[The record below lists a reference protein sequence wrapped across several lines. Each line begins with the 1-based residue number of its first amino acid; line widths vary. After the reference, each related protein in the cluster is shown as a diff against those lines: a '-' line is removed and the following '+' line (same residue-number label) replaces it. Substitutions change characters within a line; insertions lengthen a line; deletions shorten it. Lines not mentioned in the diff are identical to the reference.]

1 MWMWFAMQF
10 EDGMYGVW
18 HWEYA
23 NGARVFTDGCYAPA
37 DGGDPVPIVDFRHDM
52 RWLDAKGAPTE
63 YGRDGAHVE
72 GLAGQ
77 VEIALEGGRTVRID
91 GEGVR
96 SASYGPFGGGQH
108 VMTLR
113 TDDGRA
119 GSGIYELTGVSHHRY
134 FPEPRGENLPP
145 G

>member
-10 EDGMYGVW
+10 QDGMFGVW
-18 HWEYA
+18 HWEYP

-37 DGGDPVPIVDFRHDM
+37 DGGKPIPIIDFKHDM
-52 RWLDAKGAPTE
+52 HWTDAAGAPTD

-72 GLAGQ
+72 GLAGP
-77 VEIALEGGRTVRID
+77 VDITLEGGRVIRIES
-91 GEGVR
+91 EGVR

-108 VMTLR
+108 LMVLR

-134 FPEPRGENLPP
+134 FPVPRGERLPP